1 MKLEQRVQSLEQ
13 ELALLKGQIQATLLD
28 IQEQMLKRSYPSL
41 QADDEAPDS
50 SPARD
55 AQSTKVMTART
66 APAEHPESHFA
77 GSPPGGQSAAA
88 PVVRQISANAPYEP
102 EDDVEE
108 PVYAP
113 PVQRAA
119 NNGSSTR
126 SVPPPAYQAPETE
139 REIIEPPQASG
150 SRARPTPTDRDWIEL
165 EKWVAHK
172 VEQLGVARTQ
182 ELIDFYAEQARFTE
196 DERDMLLE
204 FASLYDDNTEG
215 AMHADDDPAAKQ
227 TPSAVSMKQPNI
239 VPRTREVVDEIRAEL
254 RQREATSSAPQAPQP
269 TTDQINDSQL
279 LVLRLIAG
287 ILDAGESEVT
297 SRQAQSRNGRRRG

>member
-55 AQSTKVMTART
+55 AQSIKVMTART

-77 GSPPGGQSAAA
+77 GSPPGVQSAAA

-102 EDDVEE
+102 EDDFEE

-113 PVQRAA
+113 PIRRAA
-119 NNGSSTR
+119 NNGSGAR
-126 SVPPPAYQAPETE
+126 PVPPPAYQAPETE
-139 REIIEPPQASG
+139 REIIEPPQASVL
-150 SRARPTPTDRDWIEL
+150 RARPTPTDRDWIEL

-204 FASLYDDNTEG
+204 FASLYDDNTE
-215 AMHADDDPAAKQ
+215 HAIDTDDDPETKK

-254 RQREATSSAPQAPQP
+254 RQREVISSAPQAQQP

-287 ILDAGESEVT
+287 ILDAGENEAEG
-297 SRQAQSRNGRRRG
+297 RQTQVRNGRRRG